1 MQPACQNEG
10 LKIFDVP
17 ALSEAL
23 PGYEASAWFGIGAPK
38 RTPEKVIERL
48 NDFAKLI
55 YDEVKMWSRVILAAN
70 IKPRRSD
77 PSIESHDPLDAGLVP
92 PF

>member
-10 LKIFDVP
+10 LKIFDIP

-48 NDFAKLI
+48 SK
-55 YDEVKMWSRVILAAN
+55 
-70 IKPRRSD
+70 
-77 PSIESHDPLDAGLVP
+77 
-92 PF
+92 

>member
-55 YDEVKMWSRVILAAN
+55 YGEVKMWNRVILAAN
-70 IKPRRSD
+70 IKPQ
-77 PSIESHDPLDAGLVP
+77 
-92 PF
+92 